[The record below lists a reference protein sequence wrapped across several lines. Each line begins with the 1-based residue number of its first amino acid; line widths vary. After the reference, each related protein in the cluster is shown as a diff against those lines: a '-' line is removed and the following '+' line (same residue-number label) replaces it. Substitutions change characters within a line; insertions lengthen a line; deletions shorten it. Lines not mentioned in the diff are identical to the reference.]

1 MTAPTI
7 SGRYIDATPVREH
20 LEKLQAIGWT
30 INAIAAANGSPGKL
44 NASLRQILRGQ
55 QRTCA
60 PTTRDMVMWM
70 DPELPP
76 EIGNPFVRKW
86 AEYRFIGIPD
96 HEAARRMG
104 VTYNSM
110 VDMLIRNGFGR
121 SELLIELAREE
132 REKAKAAA

>member
-1 MTAPTI
+1 MSTTTI
-7 SGRYIDATPVREH
+7 ARYIDAAPVREH
-20 LEKLQAIGWT
+20 LEKLQALGWT

-60 PTTRDMVMWM
+60 PLTRDLVMWM

-76 EIGNPFVRKW
+76 EIGKRFERRW
-86 AEYRFIGIPD
+86 SEYRFIGVPD

-104 VTYNSM
+104 ITYTSM
-110 VDMLIRNGFGR
+110 EDQLRRNGFAC
-121 SELLIELAREE
+121 SQLLIDLAREE

>member
-1 MTAPTI
+1 MSAPI
-7 SGRYIDATPVREH
+7 IARYIDATPVREH
-20 LEKLQAIGWT
+20 LEKLLAIGWT

-76 EIGNPFVRKW
+76 EAGKPFTRRW
-86 AEYRFIGIPD
+86 SEYRFIGIPD
-96 HEAARRMG
+96 HRAASDMG
-104 VTYNSM
+104 ITYTSM
-110 VDMLIRNGFGR
+110 EDQLRRNGFPC
-121 SELLIELAREE
+121 SQLLIEMAREE